1 MIRLDKQVTNFFFF
15 NQNSQEQSQNAPLGI
30 LTFESSN
37 IVMIIKFSETSTK
50 ELELLDFEQ
59 DNIEGL
65 GEAIDIC
72 SQIIKNGNNSQF
84 YLYFVLTQPQF
95 TINLEKDVRENKTY
109 LFKRK
114 KIIKEKNDLKN

>member
-72 SQIIKNGNNSQF
+72 SQTIKNGNNSQF
-84 YLYFVLTQPQF
+84 YLYFVLSQPQF

>member
-72 SQIIKNGNNSQF
+72 SQTIENGNNSQF

>member
-1 MIRLDKQVTNFFFF
+1 
-15 NQNSQEQSQNAPLGI
+15 
-30 LTFESSN
+30 
-37 IVMIIKFSETSTK
+37 MIIKFSETSTK

>member
-1 MIRLDKQVTNFFFF
+1 
-15 NQNSQEQSQNAPLGI
+15 
-30 LTFESSN
+30 
-37 IVMIIKFSETSTK
+37 MIIKFSETSTK

-72 SQIIKNGNNSQF
+72 SQTIKNGNNSQF

-114 KIIKEKNDLKN
+114 KIIKEKNDLKNQRSELERELIYKNNDFKMDENLLTIKEKID

>member
-72 SQIIKNGNNSQF
+72 SQTIKNGNNSQF

>member
-72 SQIIKNGNNSQF
+72 SQTIKNGNNSQF
-84 YLYFVLTQPQF
+84 YLYFVLSQPQF

-114 KIIKEKNDLKN
+114 KIIP